1 MDYLQLLESITP
13 EVYQNLC
20 RAVELGKWPN
30 GQSLTKEQKEQSL
43 QAIIAYDSRN
53 HAEAQRVGYIDKGE
67 KAGDTCDDP
76 EKASIDALKWQD

>member
-30 GQSLTKEQKEQSL
+30 GETLTREQKEQSL

-53 HAEAQRVGYIDKGE
+53 HSEVQRVGYIDKG
-67 KAGDTCDDP
+67 KKTADACDDP
-76 EKASIDALKWQD
+76 AQVSIDALKWRD